1 MCENRSKEQD
11 MGLIDKAG
19 KKVLLKLPDLKL
31 ISLARESM
39 PYISVQADGLSF
51 FFSNTDQAILNYI
64 VENKKIWAKD
74 EMDFVLGYFDS
85 ISSRPSTVI
94 DIGANVGTSVVY
106 FRDRLGEDTG
116 FYAIEPVTDNYNLLN
131 ANCAVNGFTDIKT
144 FKTGISD
151 CSGEAAM
158 DINPNNM
165 GNCKIA
171 GTDSDRLVQCETDE
185 TYVGETI
192 KLITLDS
199 LISEEKIDAGQV
211 SLFWID
217 VEGHEPEVFKGGM
230 NTFRN
235 SDPVVFMEFN
245 PRLYKHN
252 VRYEGFLQDIKECFG
267 RFICFEQHQSG
278 KYDFRDISEIGRV
291 AEENDMNQ
299 CNLLLV
305 R

>member
-1 MCENRSKEQD
+1 

-74 EMDFVLGYFDS
+74 EMDFVLGYYGS
-85 ISSRPSTVI
+85 ISAHPSTVI

-106 FRDRLGEDTG
+106 FRDKLGEG
-116 FYAIEPVTDNYNLLN
+116 SRFYAVEPVTENFNLLN
-131 ANCAVNGFTDIKT
+131 ANCAVNGFNDIKA
-144 FKTGISD
+144 FRLGISEAA
-151 CSGEAAM
+151 GEANM

-171 GTDSDRLVQCETDE
+171 GTDSDRLVQNENDE
-185 TYVGETI
+185 TYVGESV

-199 LISEEKIDAGQV
+199 FVSENGISAG
-211 SLFWID
+211 SKTLFWID

-230 NTFRN
+230 NSFRD
-235 SDPVVFMEFN
+235 SDTVVFMEFN

-252 VRYEGFLQDIKECFG
+252 GRYDSFLNDIKECFG
-267 RFICFEQHQSG
+267 RFICYEQFEPG
-278 KYDFRDISEIGRV
+278 KYDFRDIGEIGRV
-291 AEENDMNQ
+291 AEENGMNQ

>member
-1 MCENRSKEQD
+1 
-11 MGLIDKAG
+11 MGFIDKAG

-74 EMDFVLGYFDS
+74 EMDFVLGYYNN
-85 ISSRPSTVI
+85 ISSRPANVI
-94 DIGANVGTSVVY
+94 DIGANVGTSIVY
-106 FRDRLGEDTG
+106 FRDRLGEESK
-116 FYAIEPVTDNYNLLN
+116 FYAIEPVTDSFNLLN
-131 ANCAVNGFTDIKT
+131 ANCAVNGFCDIRT
-144 FKTGISD
+144 FRTGISE
-151 CSGEAAM
+151 SAGEASM

-171 GTDSDRLVQCETDE
+171 GTDRDRLVQCETDE
-185 TYVGETI
+185 TYVGETV

-199 LISEEKIDAGQV
+199 FISENGISVDPPF
-211 SLFWID
+211 LLWID

-235 SDPVVFMEFN
+235 SDAVVFCEFN

-252 VRYEGFLQDIKECFG
+252 GRYDNFLKDIKECFG
-267 RFICFEQHQSG
+267 RFICYEQHEPG
-278 KYDFRDISEIGRV
+278 KYDFRDISEIDLV
-291 AEENDMNQ
+291 AGENDMNQ